1 MTNPFKT
8 LLLLISMGL
17 MSLTVL
23 SPVQAAE
30 TTRDPS
36 QYFFQESFWDFS
48 EELETAREQGKKGI
62 VIFFELTECPFC
74 HWMKQNVL
82 NQIPVQKFYREN
94 FRVFRLDIEG
104 DVEMVDF
111 QGNDTTMKAF
121 ANKVRVR
128 ATPVIGFFDLDGN
141 MVQRYTG
148 KTTDFKEFIWLAE
161 FVASEQYRQTKFT
174 RYKRARR
181 KEERKKR

>member
-1 MTNPFKT
+1 MFRSFLT
-8 LLLLISMGL
+8 LLVLLVMGF
-17 MSLTVL
+17 S
-23 SPVQAAE
+23 SAHAAE
-30 TTRDPS
+30 TIRDPD

-48 EELETAREQGKKGI
+48 EELEAAREEGKKGV

-82 NQIPVQKFYREN
+82 NQVEVQEYYRDN

-104 DVEMVDF
+104 DIEMVDF
-111 QGNDTTMKAF
+111 QGNDTTMKKF
-121 ANKVRVR
+121 ATRKNRVR

-148 KTTDFKEFIWLAE
+148 KTADAKEFIWLAE
-161 FVASEQYRQTKFT
+161 FVAEQRYSQTKFT
-174 RYKRARR
+174 RYKRERR
-181 KEERKKR
+181 RAERSQR